1 MKTKL
6 ISLLL
11 AAAMMLMLLT
21 GCGNASTPETTAPAT
36 AAPTERAPE
45 TTAPQAELPDLET
58 LYNQGME
65 VLSQMGDEAP
75 ILFPETDVNYLD
87 NFYQGL
93 AAVELKQL
101 YAGVA
106 PVTNAPFEII
116 LVEVANEA
124 DVQTVLDIFQARVD
138 RECGDSTYP
147 ENAEAWMNNCRITSR
162 GNYVFLAVLMG
173 SAEIP
178 SQFILD

>member
-1 MKTKL
+1 MKNKM

-11 AAAMMLMLLT
+11 AAALMIGLLA
-21 GCGNASTPETTAPAT
+21 GCGSTPAPGTTVPTTVPATTA
-36 AAPTERAPE
+36 APE

-65 VLSQMGDEAP
+65 VLSQMCEEAP

-138 RECGDSTYP
+138 RECGDTAYP
-147 ENAEAWMNNCRITSR
+147 ENAEAWMNECRITSR

>member
-21 GCGNASTPETTAPAT
+21 GCGNPAAPETTAPAT
-36 AAPTERAPE
+36 AAPTERVPE

-65 VLSQMGDEAP
+65 VLNQMGDDAP
-75 ILFPETDVNYLD
+75 ILFPETNVNYLE
-87 NFYQGL
+87 NFYPGL

-116 LVEVANEA
+116 LVEVANAE
-124 DVQTVLDIFQARVD
+124 DVPTVLEIFQSRVD
-138 RECGDSTYP
+138 RESGDTAYP
-147 ENAEAWMNNCRITSR
+147 ENAEAWLNDCKITSR

-173 SAEIP
+173 SYEVPAE
-178 SQFILD
+178 FILD

>member
-21 GCGNASTPETTAPAT
+21 GCGNPAAPETTAPAT

-65 VLSQMGDEAP
+65 VLSQMGDNAP

-93 AAVELKQL
+93 AAVELKQ
-101 YAGVA
+101 
-106 PVTNAPFEII
+106 
-116 LVEVANEA
+116 
-124 DVQTVLDIFQARVD
+124 R
-138 RECGDSTYP
+138 
-147 ENAEAWMNNCRITSR
+147 
-162 GNYVFLAVLMG
+162 
-173 SAEIP
+173 
-178 SQFILD
+178 

>member
-6 ISLLL
+6 SSLLL
-11 AAAMMLMLLT
+11 AAALMLGLLA
-21 GCGNASTPETTAPAT
+21 GCGNSAAPEPTAPTTVPETTA
-36 AAPTERAPE
+36 APE
-45 TTAPQAELPDLET
+45 TTAPQAELPDLAT

-106 PVTNAPFEII
+106 PVTNAPFEMI

-124 DVQTVLDIFQARVD
+124 DVHTVLDIFQARVD
-138 RECGDSTYP
+138 RESGDSTYP
-147 ENAEAWMNNCRITSR
+147 ENAEAWMNKCRITSR

-173 SAEIP
+173 SSEIP
-178 SQFILD
+178 AQFILD